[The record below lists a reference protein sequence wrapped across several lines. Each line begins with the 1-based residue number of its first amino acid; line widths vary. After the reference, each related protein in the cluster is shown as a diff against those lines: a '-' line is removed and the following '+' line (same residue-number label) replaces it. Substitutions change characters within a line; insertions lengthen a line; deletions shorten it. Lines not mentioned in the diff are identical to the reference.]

1 MNDGVSVLDVVALTE
16 DIAERG
22 LVRGQV
28 GTVVER
34 LAPGVVEIEFSD
46 ETGRMYAS
54 AAVEVERL
62 MVLHYETSRSG

>member
-16 DIAERG
+16 DIAERV